1 VSDAQHAG
9 EFAAGMHPT
18 APPPGSPGRHHCQL
32 TAAPSAALMVAM
44 ITPPSVMKMN
54 ERRKPVPMCWWLER
68 DRRWRGPAGR

>member
-1 VSDAQHAG
+1 
-9 EFAAGMHPT
+9 
-18 APPPGSPGRHHCQL
+18 
-32 TAAPSAALMVAM
+32 MVAM